1 MTACQFLAAVIRSG
15 KPVAEAIQ
23 VMEKMPQTLI
33 NVRVNDK
40 HAVEDSAEVA
50 AAVASAEEALGED
63 GRRASAPEW
72 HRAGGARD
80 GGGG

>member
-1 MTACQFLAAVIRSG
+1 MIEQNH
-15 KPVAEAIQ
+15 VAQ

-63 GRRASAPEW
+63 GRVQVNSDAAFCCQSEINELFAYR
-72 HRAGGARD
+72 RT
-80 GGGG
+80 